1 MRMALIVLED
11 CEENNFIETIKS
23 PKDDDTTNTRPLYL
37 FLLDPCQLLLNQR
50 GLALLEKGNLM
61 QIFYHQGTMIVKSF
75 NVNQKLA
82 ADIMYSTYL
91 QYMGWSN
98 SSCNLNEAL
107 LHPCWDCFGCPCNIM

>member
-61 QIFYHQGTMIVKSF
+61 QIFYHQGTMIVKTNHEEKSG
-75 NVNQKLA
+75 VPIPAKQMSWG
-82 ADIMYSTYL
+82 DV
-91 QYMGWSN
+91 
-98 SSCNLNEAL
+98 
-107 LHPCWDCFGCPCNIM
+107 